1 MRKFWA
7 VTKREYKKVVF
18 TWTFL
23 IGTLLA
29 PLMASLFAIVP
40 MLIFSIKGDI
50 QRIVLVDLSPN
61 KTVAERLKENLSPEK
76 ITEKAQQAAKESF
89 GNLDA
94 SREEKM
100 RNNATQLGE
109 SFAFIDYSSEEKSL
123 EQIRRELNGQIQEK
137 QIDAYLIIPQN
148 FDTPEAKFE
157 YFSRNTGDFITN
169 STLEDALNEAV
180 RSERLARANISETR
194 LKELSQKVSFDKTKV
209 SQTGE
214 EKDEGGKFAGA
225 FIIGL
230 LIYIT
235 LAIYGQAIMGAI
247 VEEKETRIAEI
258 LFSSARPFELMMG
271 KLVGVGLAGLTQLSI
286 WLFSA
291 VILFVFGVTALSSI
305 GMPLSMPN
313 ITALSIIYFLIFFL
327 LGFFIYATIFA
338 LIGSMVT
345 TVQEGGQFAMI
356 PVLILLM
363 GFYCIFPIVR
373 DPNSN
378 FSFWVSVAPFL
389 ATITMPVRIAF
400 ETPPF
405 WQIALSIL
413 FNIAAIFGL
422 VWLASRVY
430 RVGMLMYGKRATIP
444 EVWKWIRQS

>member
-29 PLMASLFAIVP
+29 PLMASMFAIVP
-40 MLIFSIKGDI
+40 MIIFSIKGEV
-50 QRIVLVDLSPN
+50 QRIVLVDLSEN
-61 KTVAERLKENLSPEK
+61 KKVATRLKENLSPAK
-76 ITEKAQQAAKESF
+76 ISEKAKEAAKESF
-89 GNLDA
+89 RNMDA
-94 SREEKM
+94 SQEEKM
-100 RNNATQLGE
+100 RSGATQLGE
-109 SFAFIDYSSEEKSL
+109 SFAFVDYNADEKSI

-148 FDTPEAKFE
+148 FDAPETKFE
-157 YFSRNTGDFITN
+157 FFSRNTGDFITN
-169 STLEDALNEAV
+169 SSLEDALNDAV
-180 RSERLARANISETR
+180 RSERLARANISEDR
-194 LKELSQKVSFDKTKV
+194 LRELSQHVSFDKTKV
-209 SQTGE
+209 SEKGE
-214 EKDEGGKFAGA
+214 EKDGEGKFAAA

-235 LAIYGQAIMGAI
+235 LAIYGQAIMGAV

-291 VILFVFGVTALSSI
+291 IILFVFGMTAISSMGI
-305 GMPLSMPN
+305 PLSMPN
-313 ITALSIIYFLIFFL
+313 ITVLSIIYFLIFFL

-356 PVLILLM
+356 PVIILLM

-373 DPNSN
+373 DPNST
-378 FSFWVSVAPFL
+378 FAFWVSVAPFL

-400 ETPPF
+400 ETPPV
-405 WQIALSIL
+405 WQIGLSIL
-413 FNIAAIFGL
+413 FNIAAILGL

-444 EVWKWIRQS
+444 EALKWIRQA